1 MGKVRRSLAL
11 PINGERITVPRVP
24 HLRCRRCGETLLSPA
39 EAVAFDRQA
48 LEIYRRKYGL
58 LSEQE
63 IREIR
68 ERFGLT
74 QAALSRLLRLGA
86 NTVSRWE
93 SGRNVQSASLDVM
106 LRMLRDVRGTLAFLR
121 RHVA

>member
-1 MGKVRRSLAL
+1 MGKVQRSLAL
-11 PINGERITVPRVP
+11 SINGERITVPRVS
-24 HLRCRRCGETLLSPA
+24 HLRCRCCGETLLSPE

-58 LSEQE
+58 LSEHE